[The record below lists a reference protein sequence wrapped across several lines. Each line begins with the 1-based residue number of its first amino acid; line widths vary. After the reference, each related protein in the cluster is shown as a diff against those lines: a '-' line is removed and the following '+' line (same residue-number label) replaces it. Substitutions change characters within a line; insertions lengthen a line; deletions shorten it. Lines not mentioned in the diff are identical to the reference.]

1 VSDLK
6 GLKKEIERIE
16 NAVEYSKVEIEHL
29 ETFCN
34 GQAAEIKKLNSII
47 DELRDEIDRLNA
59 LAESIS
65 RGVFDVSPCINCGG
79 AVVCISDGMAM
90 CKDCAQKAG
99 Y

>member
-1 VSDLK
+1 MGDLK

-47 DELRDEIDRLNA
+47 DELRDENERLKREA
-59 LAESIS
+59 K
-65 RGVFDVSPCINCGG
+65 GG
-79 AVVCISDGMAM
+79 EA
-90 CKDCAQKAG
+90 
-99 Y
+99 